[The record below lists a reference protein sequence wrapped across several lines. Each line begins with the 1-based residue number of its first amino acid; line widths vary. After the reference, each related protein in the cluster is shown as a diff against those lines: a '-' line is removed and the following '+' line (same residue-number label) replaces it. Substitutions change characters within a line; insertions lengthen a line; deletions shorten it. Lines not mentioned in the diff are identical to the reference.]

1 MQELVAANQLISKI
15 INCERKTSQLK
26 VSLSIYMYKL
36 LQKCFIIGGKRGKN
50 ACPQVSDDGRIIVTI
65 NQLCLNGSCII
76 ISIYLYSRVWLI
88 YEFYPLP
95 LELQGANSYGQLGL
109 GNHDD
114 HLLPQ
119 KVVLPETLD
128 GTILNQPVA
137 NRIKSITGGGGHSII
152 IQGRKCQILVAG
164 LRGILKWNM

>member
-15 INCERKTSQLK
+15 INCERKTSRLK

-76 ISIYLYSRVWLI
+76 ISIYLYSQVNDWSKNSIHYLWNYREPTATVSWG
-88 YEFYPLP
+88 
-95 LELQGANSYGQLGL
+95 LEIKTIISYHRKLSSLKPWMAPYWTSQWPIGS
-109 GNHDD
+109 
-114 HLLPQ
+114 
-119 KVVLPETLD
+119 
-128 GTILNQPVA
+128 NQ
-137 NRIKSITGGGGHSII
+137 
-152 IQGRKCQILVAG
+152 
-164 LRGILKWNM
+164 